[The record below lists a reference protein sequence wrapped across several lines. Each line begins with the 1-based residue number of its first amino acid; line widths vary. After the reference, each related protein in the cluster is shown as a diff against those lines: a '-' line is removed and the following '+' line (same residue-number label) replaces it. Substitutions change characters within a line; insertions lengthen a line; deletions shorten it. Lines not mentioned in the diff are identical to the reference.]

1 MRDKFKV
8 CTSVDKQP
16 WGVYDGK
23 SVLKRIFSTYL
34 YIFSKIS
41 LCMFFDESKSICVEA
56 NFLFSFIILK
66 HVSLQQEV
74 LQVSLKRSTT
84 RVNFRPFN
92 IFVYCVILWEKICQS

>member
-1 MRDKFKV
+1 
-8 CTSVDKQP
+8 
-16 WGVYDGK
+16 
-23 SVLKRIFSTYL
+23 
-34 YIFSKIS
+34 
-41 LCMFFDESKSICVEA
+41 MFFDESKSICVEA

-74 LQVSLKRSTT
+74 LQRSTT